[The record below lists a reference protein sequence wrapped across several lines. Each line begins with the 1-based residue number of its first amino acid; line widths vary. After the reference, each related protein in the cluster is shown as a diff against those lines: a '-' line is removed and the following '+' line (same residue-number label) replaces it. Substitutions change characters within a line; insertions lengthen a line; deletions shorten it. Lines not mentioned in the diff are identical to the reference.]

1 MTDGAKEK
9 LNMATIE
16 TIKIHPAIGIARL
29 GNSPT
34 EFFVGPEK
42 PGVHTPP
49 PGGYRDPQGRI
60 KRQAARFR
68 LFGYDK
74 KGKLVGE
81 ITAKD
86 ANITWTVSLANKKAE
101 WIKFQGRKSITNQ
114 NLRRNPTVTDR
125 NSLIINPGP
134 RSLSGPN
141 QAASF
146 DTGTFLGTP
155 VLLGDM
161 RTDKEGRLLVL
172 GGFGKSG
179 SPMNMSLMEF
189 ANNDGWYD
197 DVSDGPVTASVKFKN
212 NGHVVKAVG
221 SWVICP
227 APKFA
232 PPIDNV
238 ITLYDTL
245 LQVAVDKLGLK
256 LPAKPS
262 FTSDIYPLLQRAIN
276 MKWVSGMAAHPMAH
290 ADEQEPMHG
299 EHHADVEGPAHSTLS
314 SVIPPPGSAS
324 DRAAIFDKLRDP
336 ALPGAQSSGE
346 SDMPM
351 IHSDFYPADSNQPL
365 TRIQYGNMKKWKN
378 GNFINDWTGTP
389 ALSQLI
395 TPAGLDRSALESCVG
410 GAFYP
415 GIEAG
420 WMLRDT
426 YKYSE
431 PFRLNPT
438 NLKPGDV
445 TKQMALPWQA
455 DFTDCSQDGE
465 LAWWPA
471 QRPDEVFPEAGGP
484 QTAWTRGLV
493 VSMADMVQK
502 WHRLGFIVKKGGR
515 YVETERDP

>member
-1 MTDGAKEK
+1 
-9 LNMATIE
+9 MATIE

-49 PGGYRDPQGRI
+49 RGGYRDAQGRI

-68 LFGYDK
+68 LFGYDA

-81 ITAKD
+81 VTAKD

-101 WIKFQGRKSITNQ
+101 WIKFQGRKSVTNQ
-114 NLRRNPTVTDR
+114 NLRRNPTVIDR

-134 RSLSGPN
+134 RSSIGPN

-146 DTGTFLGTP
+146 DSGSFLGTSVP
-155 VLLGDM
+155 LGDM
-161 RTDKEGRLLVL
+161 RTDKQGRLLVL
-172 GGFGKSG
+172 GGFGKSS
-179 SPMNMSLMEF
+179 SPTNMLLSEF
-189 ANNDGWYD
+189 ANNDGWHD
-197 DVSDGPVTASVKFKN
+197 DVSDGPVTASVKFKSS
-212 NGHVVKAVG
+212 GATVTAVG
-221 SWVICP
+221 AWVICA

-232 PPIDNV
+232 PAIDNV

-262 FTSDIYPLLQRAIN
+262 FTKDIYPLLQRAIK

-290 ADEQEPMHG
+290 ADQQEPMHQA
-299 EHHADVEGPAHSTLS
+299 HHGDVTGAAHETLPG
-314 SVIPPPGSAS
+314 VIPPPGSAS
-324 DRAAIFDKLRDP
+324 ARAAVFAKLRDP
-336 ALPGAQSSGE
+336 VLPGAQSAGE
-346 SDMPM
+346 ADMPM
-351 IHSDFYPADSNQPL
+351 IHSDFYPADTNQPL
-365 TRIQYGNMKKWKN
+365 TRIQYDMMKKWKN
-378 GNFINDWTGTP
+378 GNFIDDWSGPP
-389 ALSQLI
+389 AASELI

-410 GAFYP
+410 GAFFP

-420 WMLRDT
+420 WLLRDT

-431 PFRLNPT
+431 PFRLDPT
-438 NLKPGDV
+438 NLKAGDV

-455 DFTDCSQDGE
+455 DFTDCAQEAE

-471 QRPDEVFPEAGGP
+471 QRPDEVFPETGGP
-484 QTAWTRGLV
+484 QVPWTRDIV
-493 VSMADMVQK
+493 NSMLDMVQK
-502 WHRLGFIVKKGGR
+502 WHRLGFVIKKGKR
-515 YVETERDP
+515 FVETERNP